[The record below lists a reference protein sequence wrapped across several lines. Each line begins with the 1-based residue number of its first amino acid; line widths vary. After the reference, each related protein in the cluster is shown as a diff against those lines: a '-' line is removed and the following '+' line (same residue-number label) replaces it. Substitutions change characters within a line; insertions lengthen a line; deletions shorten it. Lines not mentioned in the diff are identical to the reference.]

1 MSPSWLIRNHEN
13 SQRFSISFSEVW
25 LHFALQSEPNDQR
38 APAGDVITGSRSKGV
53 SRQKDMSLPQLRCW
67 IWCYCSI
74 WVMLKMLIMTIP
86 NDSSILYG
94 HGKRKVCLFLL
105 GHQSSFSPES
115 HVFWFLIRCTV
126 IMVLGSSFSLMS
138 IMWTFSQRLKPG
150 SLRWELVN
158 HPKQWKQPGLALASV
173 PADWTNVG
181 NGDVRNCWMWQITM
195 TGAGRSY
202 WEHHEEWLSF
212 TGGSEGVMWEMDK
225 PP

>member
-1 MSPSWLIRNHEN
+1 
-13 SQRFSISFSEVW
+13 
-25 LHFALQSEPNDQR
+25 
-38 APAGDVITGSRSKGV
+38 
-53 SRQKDMSLPQLRCW
+53 
-67 IWCYCSI
+67 
-74 WVMLKMLIMTIP
+74 MLKMLIMRIP
-86 NDSSILYG
+86 NDSSVLHG

-138 IMWTFSQRLKPG
+138 IMWTFNQRLKPG

-158 HPKQWKQPGLALASV
+158 HSKQWKQPGLALASV

-195 TGAGRSY
+195 TGASRSY
-202 WEHHEEWLSF
+202 WKHHEEWLSF

-225 PP
+225 PPWDGALGAWARPTAVDTHIRCRI